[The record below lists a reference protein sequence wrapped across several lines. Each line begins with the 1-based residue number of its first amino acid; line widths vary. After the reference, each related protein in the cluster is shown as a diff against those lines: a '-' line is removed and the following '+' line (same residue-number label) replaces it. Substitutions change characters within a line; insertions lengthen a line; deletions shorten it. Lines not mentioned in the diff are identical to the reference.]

1 MKQFLV
7 LCAVLPLM
15 LIIMI
20 QFSIDQINS
29 SKINAVNQAVYAA
42 KERAQM
48 EGYFSNDIKDSLIN
62 RLKEIGFSD
71 NQIKTEYDSYN
82 EAQERGTLLNYRI
95 SVLLDKA
102 MVGMMVKSN
111 SYYYTID
118 TCTISE
124 FLGE

>member
-20 QFSIDQINS
+20 QFSLDQINS
-29 SKINAVNQAVYAA
+29 SKINAVNQAVYSA

-48 EGYFSNDIKDSLIN
+48 EGYFTNDIKDILIN

-71 NQIKTEYDSYN
+71 DQIETEYDPYS
-82 EAQERGTLLNYRI
+82 EAQDRGTLLNYRI

-102 MVGMMVKSN
+102 FIGLMVKNN

-118 TCTISE
+118 TCTVSE
-124 FLGE
+124 YLSE